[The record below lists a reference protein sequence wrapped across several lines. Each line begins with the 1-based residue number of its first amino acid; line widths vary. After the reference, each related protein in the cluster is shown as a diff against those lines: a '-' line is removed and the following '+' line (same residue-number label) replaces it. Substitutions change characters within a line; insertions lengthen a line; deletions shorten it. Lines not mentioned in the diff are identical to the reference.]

1 MPLLLALAAAAMWGA
16 GDFMGGIA
24 ARLWSAFRVA
34 FVGQLIG
41 LALVV
46 AALPFLPGE
55 AIRADLLWGAAAGVF
70 GGLGALFLYR
80 GLAEGQMNVVAPIT
94 AVTAA
99 VLPAGAGLALG
110 ETPEPAASAG
120 VALAIGAVAL
130 LGMQQHPHSE
140 DEAAPTGRILSPRGL
155 GTALVA
161 GIGFGL
167 FFTLIAQTSVES
179 GLWPLLSNRLVSC
192 TILGAILV
200 VWSLRRNSPEGKG
213 GAWLA
218 TASGT
223 LDMTA
228 NVAYLLAAQRGS
240 LALVAVLASLYPA
253 GTVLLSRFV
262 LKEPLGKLHAA
273 GLVLALIA
281 IVLITGYGA

>member
-1 MPLLLALAAAAMWGA
+1 MPLLLALAAAGMWGA
-16 GDFMGGIA
+16 ADFMGGIA
-24 ARLWSAFRVA
+24 ARRWSAFRVA
-34 FVGQLIG
+34 FLGQLVG
-41 LALVV
+41 LVIV
-46 AALPFLPGE
+46 IAALPFLPGE
-55 AIRADLLWGAAAGVF
+55 AIRADLLWGAEAGVF
-70 GGLGALFLYR
+70 GGVGALFLYR
-80 GLAEGQMNVVAPIT
+80 GLAEGRMNVVAPIT

-99 VLPAGAGLALG
+99 ALPVGAGLALG
-110 ETPEPAASAG
+110 ATPGPAALTG

-130 LGMQQHPHSE
+130 LGMQQHPQSE
-140 DEAAPTGRILSPRGL
+140 DEAAPTGRVLSARGL
-155 GTALVA
+155 GTALAA
-161 GIGFGL
+161 GMGFGL
-167 FFTLIAQTSVES
+167 FFTLMAQTSIES

-200 VWSLRRNSPEGKG
+200 IWSLRRNSAG
-213 GAWLA
+213 GTGGGRLA

-262 LKEPLGKLHAA
+262 LKEPLGRLHAA
-273 GLVLALIA
+273 GLLLALVA